1 MSPEQPSMRRV
12 SDENFLDLRRWAS
25 DRSEDYGGKPKMQV
39 QTIILKNPEQVGKIS
54 NQLYEGNIVL
64 VDFTPMASDQQ
75 TLNKVIADLERAVAD
90 IDGDLVGI
98 SNKWIVV
105 SPTNIRIARQKL

>member
-1 MSPEQPSMRRV
+1 MRRV
-12 SDENFLDLRRWAS
+12 SDDNFMDLRRWIS
-25 DRSEDYGGKPKMQV
+25 DRTEDYGGKPKMQV
-39 QTIILKNPEQVGKIS
+39 QTIILSSPEQVGKIS
-54 NQLYEGNIVL
+54 NQLYEGNLVL
-64 VDFTPMASDQQ
+64 IDFTPMASDQQ

-105 SPTNIRIARQKL
+105 APTNIRIARQKL

>member
-1 MSPEQPSMRRV
+1 M
-12 SDENFLDLRRWAS
+12 
-25 DRSEDYGGKPKMQV
+25 
-39 QTIILKNPEQVGKIS
+39 I
-54 NQLYEGNIVL
+54 
-64 VDFTPMASDQQ
+64 DFTPMASDQQ

-105 SPTNIRIARQKL
+105 APTNIRIARQKL

>member
-1 MSPEQPSMRRV
+1 MRRV
-12 SDENFLDLRRWAS
+12 SDENFMDLRGWES
-25 DRSEDYGGKPKMQV
+25 DRTEDYGGKPKMQV
-39 QTIILKNPEQVGKIS
+39 QTMVLKGPEQIGKIS
-54 NQLYEGNIVL
+54 NELYEGNLVL
-64 VDFTPMASDQQ
+64 IDFTPIASDQQ

-105 SPTNIRIARQKL
+105 APTNIRIARQKL

>member
-1 MSPEQPSMRRV
+1 MNSEQPSMRRV
-12 SDENFLDLRRWAS
+12 SDENFLDLRRWTS

-39 QTIILKNPEQVGKIS
+39 QTIILKSPEQVGKIS
-54 NQLYEGNIVL
+54 NELYEGNVVL

-98 SNKWIVV
+98 CNKLLVV
-105 SPTNIRIARQKL
+105 APTNIRIAIEKL